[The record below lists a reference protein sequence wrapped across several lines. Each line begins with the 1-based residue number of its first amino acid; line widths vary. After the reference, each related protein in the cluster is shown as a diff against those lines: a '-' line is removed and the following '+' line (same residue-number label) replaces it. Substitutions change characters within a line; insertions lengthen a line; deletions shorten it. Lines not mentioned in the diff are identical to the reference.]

1 LPPSFESAY
10 EEHVNRI
17 YAYFAYRLGSR
28 EDAEDLTQ
36 LTFERALKA
45 WPRYDARRATVMSW
59 LLAIARNALIDYRRR
74 DRSPRQIS
82 LSRGEVGEDEL
93 PIAADPEDERL
104 GPSPELAAALGRV
117 RSRDRDVIALRFGAD
132 LAIPEIAETMGLSVA
147 NVQQIISR
155 TLRRLRRMLETG
167 ENQPQASAADARGR
181 NL

>member
-1 LPPSFESAY
+1 LPPSFEEAY
-10 EEHVNRI
+10 EGHVGPI

-36 LTFERALKA
+36 LTFERALRA
-45 WPRYDARRATVMSW
+45 WRRYDERRASVMSW

-82 LSRGEVGEDEL
+82 LSRGEAAEDEL
-93 PIAADPEDERL
+93 RIAADPEDERL
-104 GPSPELAAALGRV
+104 GPSPELAAALGGV
-117 RSRDRDVIALRFGAD
+117 RSRDREVIALRFGAD
-132 LAIPEIAETMGLSVA
+132 LTIPEIAETMGLSVA

-167 ENQPQASAADARGR
+167 ESQPRASATGAGGR
-181 NL
+181 SL